1 MSSNQPHK
9 TDQSQGTPATAG
21 ATESAPTSNL
31 AQGIDQT
38 HVENDLIQRNSLTVT
53 ELASFGAS
61 NNSTPAIQ
69 KNAARTLR
77 TELAADTVLI
87 IDYIDAF
94 GGKAVRASSGAD
106 AAINDSEIWL
116 PEALSAV
123 DPNSPITLI
132 DVDPNRFTAITAMA
146 TDSEFRSAIAIA
158 IPGITGAAG
167 MLIALSTQPV
177 EYNETQIETAQT
189 IASVLSLSA
198 SRSKALN
205 AAHKGE
211 SQLAASRHITRS
223 SAIDSR
229 NPKEGGVPKTLLGK
243 IADQL
248 KQFFEFDVI
257 TLRVQV
263 NGEFNT
269 RESHS
274 TDHIRQYSIPPTS
287 SGEDP
292 SEQSIE
298 ARVASFSIAL
308 TNTPHISDAPENRTF
323 DLAWKSAGIESVL
336 AIPVIGSTD
345 MVVVLGTTR
354 FAAYTPESAAIANRF
369 VPALTAAFAGG
380 SSEPIEALSST
391 QPRSITKTREYIESI
406 ASATELVSACGV
418 IATQITNLT
427 GASRVQIGF
436 IEEETGQAHLGFDI
450 EASDDYLE
458 IARISPSEFE
468 LLTKVDS
475 EHPAG
480 TPQRYSIVRTA
491 IKVGDRVI
499 GYVEAK
505 QDASGFD
512 KSDVVK
518 IHEITSACA
527 PVVATLKQLEQSEST
542 LKKLELLRRV
552 IDQIRSEK
560 SKNPIHSPR
569 IASLIRNLFDADW
582 IYFGS
587 VDHENDYSTTAITDG
602 VDVPELAT
610 DVRVSRRSLLIPST
624 LAASGPIA
632 IDLESAAP
640 GQRASGR
647 WMYRAG
653 LRSAICAPLHLNGV
667 VTTMFMCASRK
678 PNGFGSL
685 EKKLATAIVSELEIS
700 IERVRNSASPNGSD
714 HEKGS
719 AQLVIEQLGPNLHSI
734 LNSAS
739 ALVLTIDKTGI
750 VTEVAGRGIKGLNL
764 VPERLLGRDFI
775 AYSRKIAGLE
785 EALKRAL
792 SGQSD
797 RIEIEIFG
805 TVLDAW
811 MEPAVSPNGESGSAT
826 VVVSDITDRVA
837 AARSEAALKLVKEE
851 QDRASK
857 FIVSLSHEMKAPLTT
872 VVALADLL
880 SMNDRGNLHPDQ
892 IERIQV
898 VQQNADRLTLLV
910 NDFLNISKMEAG
922 TFKANPSK
930 FQISELAHDLR
941 TSFEPIANGQDHSL
955 DVTAPDEHQFA
966 TADRELLRQAIIN
979 LLSNASKYSPPNTNI
994 ALDIWVDEQDLRI
1007 TVTDEGP
1014 GIAREDRD
1022 MVFEAY
1028 KQLDNPNVPGTG
1040 MGLTI
1045 VRQIVELH
1053 GGKVWVEDGGGGGTS
1068 FAVWLPNAVTNN

>member
-1 MSSNQPHK
+1 M
-9 TDQSQGTPATAG
+9 
-21 ATESAPTSNL
+21 
-31 AQGIDQT
+31 
-38 HVENDLIQRNSLTVT
+38 
-53 ELASFGAS
+53 
-61 NNSTPAIQ
+61 
-69 KNAARTLR
+69 
-77 TELAADTVLI
+77 
-87 IDYIDAF
+87 
-94 GGKAVRASSGAD
+94 
-106 AAINDSEIWL
+106 
-116 PEALSAV
+116 
-123 DPNSPITLI
+123 
-132 DVDPNRFTAITAMA
+132 
-146 TDSEFRSAIAIA
+146 
-158 IPGITGAAG
+158 
-167 MLIALSTQPV
+167 
-177 EYNETQIETAQT
+177 
-189 IASVLSLSA
+189 
-198 SRSKALN
+198 
-205 AAHKGE
+205 
-211 SQLAASRHITRS
+211 
-223 SAIDSR
+223 
-229 NPKEGGVPKTLLGK
+229 
-243 IADQL
+243 
-248 KQFFEFDVI
+248 VI
-257 TLRVQV
+257 
-263 NGEFNT
+263 
-269 RESHS
+269 
-274 TDHIRQYSIPPTS
+274 
-287 SGEDP
+287 
-292 SEQSIE
+292 
-298 ARVASFSIAL
+298 
-308 TNTPHISDAPENRTF
+308 
-323 DLAWKSAGIESVL
+323 
-336 AIPVIGSTD
+336 
-345 MVVVLGTTR
+345 VLGATR

-380 SSEPIEALSST
+380 SSEPVEAVSSN
-391 QPRSITKTREYIESI
+391 QNRSNTKTREYVESI

-418 IATQITNLT
+418 VATQITNLT

-436 IEEETGQAHLGFDI
+436 IEEETGLAHLGFDT
-450 EASDDYLE
+450 EASDDYLD
-458 IARISPSEFE
+458 IARIGPGEFE
-468 LLTKVDS
+468 MLNEVDS
-475 EHPAG
+475 ERIAG
-480 TPQRYSIVRTA
+480 TSQRYSIVRTA
-491 IKVGDRVI
+491 IKVSDRVI

-505 QDASGFD
+505 HDTSGFD

-527 PVVATLKQLEQSEST
+527 PVVATLKQLELSERT
-542 LKKLELLRRV
+542 LKKLEMLRRV

-560 SKNPIHSPR
+560 TDDPIHSPR

-587 VDHENDYSTTAITDG
+587 VDHENDYSTTEITDG
-602 VDVPELAT
+602 VDVPELAAE
-610 DVRVSRRSLLIPST
+610 VRVSRRSLLIPST
-624 LAASGPIA
+624 LAASGPVA

-667 VTTMFMCASRK
+667 VTTMFMCAARK

-685 EKKLATAIVSELEIS
+685 EKKLAAAIVSELELS
-700 IERVRNSASPNGSD
+700 IERAVNSESLNRSD

-734 LNSAS
+734 LNNAS
-739 ALVLTIDKTGI
+739 ALVLTIDKNGI

-775 AYSRKIAGLE
+775 TYSRKIAGLE

-792 SGQSD
+792 NGHSD

-811 MEPAVSPNGESGSAT
+811 MEPAVAPNGDSGSAT
-826 VVVSDITDRVA
+826 VVVSDITDRVTA
-837 AARSEAALKLVKEE
+837 ERSESALKRVKEE

-880 SMNDRGNLHPDQ
+880 GMNDRGNLHPDQ

-922 TFKANPSK
+922 TFKAKPSK
-930 FQISELAHDLR
+930 FQISELAHDLKA
-941 TSFEPIANGQDHSL
+941 SFEPIANGQDHNL

-994 ALDIWVDEQDLRI
+994 ALDIWVDERDLRI
-1007 TVTDEGP
+1007 TVTDEGH
-1014 GIAREDRD
+1014 GIPHDERD
-1022 MVFEAY
+1022 MVFEPY
-1028 KQLDNPNVPGTG
+1028 KQLDNPDVPGTG

-1053 GGKVWVEDGGGGGTS
+1053 GGKVWVEDGGAGGSGTS
-1068 FAVWLPNAVTNN
+1068 FAVWLPDAVTNN